1 MLLKKDE
8 VVKMFQNIQEDR
20 ENITKEETSKKKN
33 ILTNAI
39 SKKYILLY
47 ILTLMVSTIGL
58 GQAISPASLAM
69 VVAIGANEIPIVI
82 ALVLGLIGNIIGCG
96 ASSIIPYIITMLIF
110 FASFFVAEPKY
121 NEESRNEK
129 IKFGKRIF
137 TSSLIVGIVKVLISG
152 FLWYDFLLAVTMS
165 MLTFVLYKIF
175 VNAITVILNFG
186 EKRAFTLEEIM
197 GASILLTIA
206 VCSIGNLEIFG
217 FSIRNIIAIF
227 IVLVLGWKN
236 GMLVGATSGITIGV
250 TLGIVAGNEPVTIA
264 AYAISGLIAGILNR
278 FGKIGVI
285 VGFVLGNVIL
295 TYLTNGGMENLILFR
310 EILIAGIGLL
320 AVPKNI
326 KLDIENILGDKNLLP
341 VGANRG
347 LNKSKET
354 AEKLKEVSKA
364 VQEMANTYATNDST
378 EQEDTKEKNKQI
390 FITELL
396 NSIEYMEDNILYDN
410 ISDVDGEIVNQ
421 IFEELLKKQYV
432 KEKDLIDIFAQ
443 NNNYIVGFEDEER
456 TVKREIEE
464 MTRVINS
471 TYRISKMNFIWN
483 AKLQEEKR
491 NVGSQ
496 LNGVSKAISAIAEDI
511 KKDIKTE
518 IANNEIYKKEKETIS
533 HLLKQKEILVQ
544 EISINRKDE
553 ERFIVELYIEQNKKK
568 DLLETILS
576 ILEKNLNE
584 KFQIK
589 EKQKLDKEKTE
600 KYILISDDKYN
611 IEIGQAIAIKDGMTV
626 SGDSILQ
633 TKLKDG
639 KYLLAISDGMGS
651 GPEARTSSQIVIK
664 MLKRLLDSGFNKETS
679 IDVINSNLLNVGE
692 DVYAT
697 LDIAI
702 ADLYKGNIEFI
713 KAGCSPTYIKNK
725 KKIQLIK
732 SATLPTGI
740 VKNISKEVLERK
752 IEDGDL
758 ILMCSDGVIDSNIEY
773 KNKSLWVKYLLEDM
787 ENTNPQKIADIVLN
801 EAVDNSYGNVKDDMS
816 ILACKFI
823 KK

>member
-533 HLLKQKEILVQ
+533 HLLK
-544 EISINRKDE
+544 
-553 ERFIVELYIEQNKKK
+553 
-568 DLLETILS
+568 
-576 ILEKNLNE
+576 
-584 KFQIK
+584 
-589 EKQKLDKEKTE
+589 
-600 KYILISDDKYN
+600 
-611 IEIGQAIAIKDGMTV
+611 IGRAHV
-626 SGDSILQ
+626 
-633 TKLKDG
+633 
-639 KYLLAISDGMGS
+639 
-651 GPEARTSSQIVIK
+651 
-664 MLKRLLDSGFNKETS
+664 
-679 IDVINSNLLNVGE
+679 
-692 DVYAT
+692 
-697 LDIAI
+697 
-702 ADLYKGNIEFI
+702 
-713 KAGCSPTYIKNK
+713 
-725 KKIQLIK
+725 
-732 SATLPTGI
+732 
-740 VKNISKEVLERK
+740 
-752 IEDGDL
+752 
-758 ILMCSDGVIDSNIEY
+758 
-773 KNKSLWVKYLLEDM
+773 
-787 ENTNPQKIADIVLN
+787 
-801 EAVDNSYGNVKDDMS
+801 
-816 ILACKFI
+816 
-823 KK
+823 